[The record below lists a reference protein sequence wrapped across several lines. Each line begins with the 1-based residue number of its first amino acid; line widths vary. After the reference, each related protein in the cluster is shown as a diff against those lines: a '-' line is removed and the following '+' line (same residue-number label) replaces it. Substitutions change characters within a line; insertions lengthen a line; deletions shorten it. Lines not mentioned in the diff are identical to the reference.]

1 MFDDAIVDNAG
12 AASAKEILASE
23 VTGLLGDI
31 TVFKFHAHGFHW
43 NVKGPDF
50 KEYHAF
56 FGEIYEDADDT
67 IDTFAEIIRQ
77 LGFDAPFLL
86 TDLAALSC
94 YQPANSGSDRRS
106 MSSSLYLANEAVL
119 AHLKDVFDVATECRE
134 QGVANFIADRIAKHQ
149 FWAWQLGAS
158 LSDGTS
164 AQVEAPMDEATEA
177 ETTAEEILGL

>member
-1 MFDDAIVDNAG
+1 MFDDAIVDDTG

-56 FGEIYEDADDT
+56 FLEIYEDADDA
-67 IDTFAEIIRQ
+67 IDAFAEIVRQ
-77 LGFDAPFLL
+77 LGYDAPFLL
-86 TDLAALSC
+86 TDLASLAC
-94 YQPANSGSDRRS
+94 YQPAASGSDRRS
-106 MSSSLYLANEAVL
+106 MTSSLYIANQAVIE
-119 AHLKDVFDVATECRE
+119 HLKDVFDVATECRE
-134 QGVANFIADRIAKHQ
+134 QGIANYIADRIAKHQ

-158 LSDGTS
+158 VSDGTS
-164 AQVEAPMDEATEA
+164 AHVDEIA
-177 ETTAEEILGL
+177 EDQATAEEILGL